1 MVFQKN
7 TIIPGFLITTWSKDQ
22 GQLPL
27 KYKHVTSG
35 EHSSYLHISCSTYLS
50 CVQSIFVAQTRVPP
64 PLPWSQSTWPRTE
77 LENRNLA
84 APRIFQAGNIPNREK
99 GGERGQN
106 KSNWQ
111 GNRNCPNF
119 VTFTMLSGGKRNPG
133 FCPTC
138 PWFHTKGLS
147 GLLNVGASEA
157 ELMHPV
163 GLGSRGWGWKWG
175 VGREEGEP
183 WVPMRSGL
191 PQGRTM

>member
-7 TIIPGFLITTWSKDQ
+7 KIISGFLITTWSKDQ

-163 GLGSRGWGWKWG
+163 GLGSMGWGWKWG
-175 VGREEGEP
+175 VGRGA
-183 WVPMRSGL
+183 G
-191 PQGRTM
+191 

>member
-7 TIIPGFLITTWSKDQ
+7 KIISGFLITTWSKDQ

-64 PLPWSQSTWPRTE
+64 LFLGHSPLGQELSWKTE
-77 LENRNLA
+77 IWQLRVYFKPET
-84 APRIFQAGNIPNREK
+84 FQTGKR
-99 GGERGQN
+99 GERGQN

-147 GLLNVGASEA
+147 GLLNVGSSEA

-163 GLGSRGWGWKWG
+163 GLGSRGWG
-175 VGREEGEP
+175 
-183 WVPMRSGL
+183 
-191 PQGRTM
+191 